1 MGNASTERR
10 SALLMTKAFTYEV
23 KMTVQILAEDKDT
36 ADKQLDEKG
45 GYVSG
50 REVKLLA
57 ATDLMPLIK
66 PSPKLKA
73 VPAKEAE

>member
-1 MGNASTERR
+1 MA
-10 SALLMTKAFTYEV
+10 TKAFTYEV
-23 KMTVQILAEDKDT
+23 TMTIQILAESKAD

-57 ATDLMPLIK
+57 ATDLMSPVK
-66 PSPKLKA
+66 PSTKLKA
-73 VPAKEAE
+73 VADKEKP